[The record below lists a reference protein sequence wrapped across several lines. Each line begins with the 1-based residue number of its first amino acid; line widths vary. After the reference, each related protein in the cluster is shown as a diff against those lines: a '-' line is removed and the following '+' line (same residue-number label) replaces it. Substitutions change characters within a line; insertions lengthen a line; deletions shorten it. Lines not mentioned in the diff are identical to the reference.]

1 MERHERHER
10 HERFENFEN
19 FENFEQEPTHTI
31 NKGDDMIEK
40 NQVDRALGWLE
51 KGLQIVERY
60 KLKTIFKAFFI
71 ITLIVIFISFLKNPT
86 WIFAKYDE
94 WKKKEHTAALE
105 LRMAN
110 SEKLHVSSEKLLYKV
125 GADRVMILELH
136 NGLENANGLPFSKCS
151 ATYEALELN
160 VSPIANQYQSVNLSL
175 MPFVNE
181 VFRKGY
187 WCGNVDEIAEIDR
200 GLYYKMKSN
209 GTEHF
214 ACCLI
219 EGVDKPLALLF
230 VSFKDPVD
238 STSHDCAFIRENVRH
253 IALEQALLLELNK
266 YHTVK

>member
-1 MERHERHER
+1 MEK
-10 HERFENFEN
+10 
-19 FENFEQEPTHTI
+19 QEHKEATNTNI
-31 NKGDDMIEK
+31 GAEIVEK
-40 NQVDRALGWLE
+40 NQIATALGWLD
-51 KGLQIVERY
+51 KGLEIVERY
-60 KLKTIFKAFFI
+60 RLKTIFKAFVI
-71 ITLIVIFISFLKNPT
+71 LTLIALFILFLKNPT
-86 WIFAKYDE
+86 WIFEKYEE
-94 WKKKEHTAALE
+94 WKRKEHTVALE
-105 LRMAN
+105 QRMAN

-151 ATYEALELN
+151 ATYEALEIN
-160 VSPIANQYQSVNLSL
+160 VSPISNQYQNVNLSL

-187 WCGNVDEIAEIDR
+187 WCGDVDEIAAIDK

-230 VSFKDPVD
+230 VSFKNPID
-238 STSHDCAFIRENVRH
+238 TTAHNCASVRENIRH

-266 YHTVK
+266 YNTKL

>member
-1 MERHERHER
+1 MVNHEMEATPVTNE
-10 HERFENFEN
+10 
-19 FENFEQEPTHTI
+19 
-31 NKGDDMIEK
+31 GDQMIEK
-40 NQVDRALGWLE
+40 GQIDRALGWLE

-71 ITLIVIFISFLKNPT
+71 IALIAAFIGFLKNPT
-86 WIFAKYDE
+86 WIFEKYDE
-94 WKKKEHTAALE
+94 WKRHEHTIALE
-105 LRMAN
+105 QRLAN

-125 GADRVMILELH
+125 GADRVMVLELH

-160 VSPIANQYQSVNLSL
+160 VSPVASQYQNVNLSL

-187 WCGNVDEIAEIDR
+187 WCGDVDEIAEIDK

-219 EGVDKPLALLF
+219 EGIDKPLALLF
-230 VSFKDPVD
+230 VSFKNPVD
-238 STSHDCAFIRENVRH
+238 STTHDCSFIRENVRH

-266 YHTVK
+266 YHKY

>member
-1 MERHERHER
+1 MEKQ
-10 HERFENFEN
+10 
-19 FENFEQEPTHTI
+19 EQKEATNTNI
-31 NKGDDMIEK
+31 GAEIVEK
-40 NQVDRALGWLE
+40 NQITTALGWLE
-51 KGLQIVERY
+51 KGLEIVERY
-60 KLKTIFKAFFI
+60 RLKTIFKAFI
-71 ITLIVIFISFLKNPT
+71 ILALIAGFVAFLKNPT
-86 WIFAKYDE
+86 WVFEKYEE
-94 WKKKEHTAALE
+94 WKRNEHTVALE
-105 LRMAN
+105 QRMAN

-151 ATYEALELN
+151 ATYEALEIN
-160 VSPIANQYQSVNLSL
+160 VSPISNQYQNVNLSL

-187 WCGNVDEIAEIDR
+187 WCGDVDEIATIDK
-200 GLYYKMKSN
+200 GLYYKIKSN

-230 VSFKDPVD
+230 VSFKNPID
-238 STSHDCAFIRENVRH
+238 TTTHDCAYVRENIRH

-266 YHTVK
+266 YNTKL